1 MVMMPVDEGSGDGG
15 DGGDGGSGD
24 GGGEVSGSGGGI
36 RDVVNLVE
44 GTPNDEGG
52 MLQLSNTR
60 LGEVDMDD
68 IILTLIND
76 IPETRFV
83 LRDSDGELIAFENE
97 QYVPKK

>member
-24 GGGEVSGSGGGI
+24 GGGEVSGIGGG
-36 RDVVNLVE
+36 RDVVNLDE

-83 LRDSDGELIAFENE
+83 LRDSGGQLIAFENE